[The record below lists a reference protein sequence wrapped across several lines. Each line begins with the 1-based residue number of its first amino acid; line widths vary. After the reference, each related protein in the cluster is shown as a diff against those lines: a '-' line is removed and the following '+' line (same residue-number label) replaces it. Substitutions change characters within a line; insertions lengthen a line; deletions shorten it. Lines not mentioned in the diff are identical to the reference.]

1 MTVARRP
8 VLLLLPLLALA
19 SACGAKRFTPPAGP
33 GAPFA
38 DYAAAYDGATAEC
51 RGVKTIQATLSL
63 SGRAGGQ
70 KLRGRVD
77 TGFAAPGGA
86 RLEGRAPFGRP
97 VFILVAKDAGSATL
111 VFPRDNRV
119 LRDAPPAAIVEAL
132 TGIALGP
139 DELRSAIAGCGFGGA
154 SPTAGRAYGDLVAL
168 DAPGTTQFLRR
179 ANGRWRLIASTRG
192 PLTIEYRDFSTSR
205 PATVRMR
212 ATPPANASR
221 SGTATDMTVKLSDVD
236 VNVALDPAVFDVE
249 VPAGADPMTLDELRR
264 AGPLGGGTK
273 SLIPDR

>member
-8 VLLLLPLLALA
+8 ILVLLPLLALA

-38 DYAAAYDGATAEC
+38 DAAAAFDDATSEC

-63 SGRAGGQ
+63 SGRAAGQ

-154 SPTAGRAYGDLVAL
+154 APTAGRSYGDLVAL
-168 DAPGTTQFLRR
+168 DAAGTTHFVRR
-179 ANGRWRLIASTRG
+179 ADNRWRLIASTRG
-192 PLTIEYRDFSTSR
+192 PLTIEYRDFSARR

-212 ATPPANASR
+212 ATRSDATRASA
-221 SGTATDMTVKLSDVD
+221 STDMTVKLSDVD
-236 VNVALDPAVFDVE
+236 VNVTLDRAVFDVE
-249 VPAGADPMTLDELRR
+249 IPAGADPMTLDELRR
-264 AGPLGGGTK
+264 VGPLGVA
-273 SLIPDR
+273 IPNR